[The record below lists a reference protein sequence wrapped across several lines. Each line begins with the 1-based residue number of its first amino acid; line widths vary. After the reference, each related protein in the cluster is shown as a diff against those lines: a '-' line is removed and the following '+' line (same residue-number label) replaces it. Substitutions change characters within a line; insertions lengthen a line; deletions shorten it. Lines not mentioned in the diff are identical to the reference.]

1 MVTLEEFPDQ
11 FRVYGAHAGHPRARE
26 LAAQVHELLFR
37 YAAEVV
43 AAYKLC
49 PFLHNVDTGMGAV
62 GIVLDVEPNVETGV
76 AAVEDLG
83 ANVLHLVYP
92 LQRAGSPAFERFG
105 SKLSQELGRRLKDP
119 LVHATF
125 HPDLTGGT
133 ENAHRM
139 VGLLRQAPDPFVQ
152 FIPPGLHEGG
162 TVFAG
167 AEAPSEGRAEATF
180 RRLTSGPPGRG
191 PADEVLSRL
200 EALRAARRERY
211 SSLAEEI
218 SQQLL

>member
-1 MVTLEEFPDQ
+1 MVTLEAFPDR

-26 LAAQVHELLFR
+26 LATETHDLLFR

-43 AAYKLC
+43 AAFKLC

-62 GIVLDVEPNVETGV
+62 GIVLDVEPDVETAV
-76 AAVEDLG
+76 AAVQDLG

-92 LQRAGSPAFERFG
+92 LQRGGASAFERFG
-105 SKLSQELGRRLKDP
+105 SRLSQELARRLKDP

-125 HPDLTGGT
+125 HPELTGGT

-167 AEAPSEGRAEATF
+167 EEVPAEGRAEATF
-180 RRLTSGPPGRG
+180 RRLVKGPPDPG

-200 EALRAARRERY
+200 EALRAVRRERC

-218 SQQLL
+218 SRPLP